1 MGYAECVPLRI
12 GCSQFGSWC
21 AYAKA
26 ERFSGPVRAGRV
38 RRGVGPDFGNT
49 ARHVLKIL
57 INLQAKTLFPIS
69 ISFRFVSVQARAE
82 GIAALV

>member
-1 MGYAECVPLRI
+1 M
-12 GCSQFGSWC
+12 
-21 AYAKA
+21 
-26 ERFSGPVRAGRV
+26 RAGRV